1 MDIILKSDNEPAL
14 TSLIESWSTPRAMKS
29 GSRMIIEDSLVG
41 SSKGNGIVET
51 AIQSVL
57 GVTRTILSAFEET

>member
-14 TSLIESWSTPRAMKS
+14 TSFIESWSTPRAMKS
-29 GSRMIIEDSLVG
+29 GSRMIIDDSLVG
-41 SSKGNGIVET
+41 SSKGNGIVGR

-57 GVTRTILSAFEET
+57 RVTRKILSAFEET